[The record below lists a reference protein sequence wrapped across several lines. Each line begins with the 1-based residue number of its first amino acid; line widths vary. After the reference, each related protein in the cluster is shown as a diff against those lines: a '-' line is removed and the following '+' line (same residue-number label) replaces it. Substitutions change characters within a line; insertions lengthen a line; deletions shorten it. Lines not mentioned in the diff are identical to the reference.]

1 LWQQLPDRGW
11 SNQSRDLPAA
21 NHGDRQ
27 DEETLGRLA
36 MAIGDENS
44 EPHRSLDH

>member
-1 LWQQLPDRGW
+1 VAGRTKVETCQP
-11 SNQSRDLPAA
+11 A

-44 EPHRSLDH
+44 EPHRRLDH